1 MTKNR
6 KLINI
11 LIPIII
17 IIAGIVIMK
26 TLVAIRPEPI
36 KEVKAD
42 PGVLVKLLEVK
53 KTSVPIVVKGTGTVK
68 SAEEVTMNPQVSGQI
83 IRVSPEFA
91 VGGFFR
97 KDEILFEIEDTDYRL
112 ALDRAKAAR
121 AKAEYDL
128 ASMESQSLIARS
140 EWERLNRDNQ
150 DQPNPLVLFEPQ
162 LKNAI
167 SALASA
173 EASVK
178 QAVLDLERTKIKA
191 PFNCRVRSES
201 IDHGQY
207 VRSGI
212 SVAVLAGTDNAEIFA
227 PLPLDDLQWLIIPR
241 SGDNIIGPPAVVS
254 FNMGR
259 KIQEWQGRVIRS
271 TGEVDPMTRMM
282 KLVVLISDPYGLIDE
297 SDNSRP
303 SLAEGTFVEV
313 RFMGKELDDVFVIP
327 RTAFRDNYSV
337 WVIDN
342 ENKLYIKKTVPLR
355 IERDKVIIREGLSE
369 GDRVVLTNISGAAN
383 GMRLRVMENSE
394 KDSRGQG
401 SKGSSDNNN

>member
-68 SAEEVTMNPQVSGQI
+68 SAEEVTINPQVSGRI

-212 SVAVLAGTDNAEIFA
+212 SVAVLAGTDYAEIFA

-259 KIQEWQGRVIRS
+259 KIHEWQGRVIRS

-313 RFMGKELDDVFVIP
+313 SFMGKELDDVFVIP

-383 GMRLRVMENSE
+383 GMRLRPMENSK
-394 KDSRGQG
+394 KD
-401 SKGSSDNNN
+401 